1 MKRIF
6 LLLFTLM
13 VTIFAFTACGEQ
25 SLPQTGEGDAIGD
38 TLRIGMSCDN
48 PPFSWIQDT
57 EAEDDSTL
65 PLSNG
70 DGYVGG
76 YDVQV
81 AKEIADQLG
90 VNLEI
95 VQYDRGDLIGAVED
109 GDIDLMIAGVNP
121 LATRADRID
130 FTDSYYDNDYV
141 VIVLKDG
148 SYADVTKISGFAG
161 ARITAQTDSYIYTD
175 LLPQMDDI
183 KIMPGMTFHRDMRVA
198 LSNDIIDGYVTTRPE
213 GMEATRLHPEYAM
226 VTLDEDGGFET
237 DSEYS
242 SVAIGLTKGRDVLLA
257 AVNGVL
263 HKISND
269 QRSLWMERAVYAVPE
284 NYDDTTTE

>member
-13 VTIFAFTACGEQ
+13 ATLLAFTACGEQ

-48 PPFSWIQDT
+48 PPFSWTQDA

-161 ARITAQTDSYIYTD
+161 ARITAQTDSYIYTN
-175 LLPQMDDI
+175 LLPQMEDI

-242 SVAIGLTKGRDVLLA
+242 SVAIGLAKGRDVLLA

-263 HKISND
+263 HKISDD

>member
-13 VTIFAFTACGEQ
+13 VTLFAFTACGEQ

-48 PPFSWIQDT
+48 PPFSWTQDA

-226 VTLDEDGGFET
+226 VTLGEDGGFET

-242 SVAIGLTKGRDVLLA
+242 SVAIGLAKGRDVLLA

-263 HKISND
+263 HKISDD

>member
-175 LLPQMDDI
+175 LLPQMEDI

-226 VTLDEDGGFET
+226 VTLGEDGGFET

-242 SVAIGLTKGRDVLLA
+242 SVAIGLAKGRDVLLA

-263 HKISND
+263 HKISDD

>member
-13 VTIFAFTACGEQ
+13 VTLFAFTACGEQ

-48 PPFSWIQDT
+48 PPFSWIQDA

>member
-13 VTIFAFTACGEQ
+13 VTLFAFTACGEQ

-48 PPFSWIQDT
+48 PPFSWTQDA

-175 LLPQMDDI
+175 LLPQMEDI

-242 SVAIGLTKGRDVLLA
+242 SVAIGLAKGRDVLLA

-263 HKISND
+263 HKISDD

>member
-13 VTIFAFTACGEQ
+13 ATLLAFTACGEQ

-48 PPFSWIQDT
+48 PPFSWTQDA

-109 GDIDLMIAGVNP
+109 GDIDLMIDGVNP

-242 SVAIGLTKGRDVLLA
+242 SVAIGLAKGRDVLLA

-263 HKISND
+263 HKISDD

-284 NYDDTTTE
+284 NYDDTTSE

>member
-13 VTIFAFTACGEQ
+13 VTLFAFTACGEQ

-148 SYADVTKISGFAG
+148 RYADVTKISGFAG

-226 VTLDEDGGFET
+226 VTLDKDGGFET

-242 SVAIGLTKGRDVLLA
+242 SVAIGLAKGRDVLLA

-263 HKISND
+263 HKISDD

>member
-13 VTIFAFTACGEQ
+13 ATLLAFTACGEQ

-48 PPFSWIQDT
+48 PPFSWTQDA

-148 SYADVTKISGFAG
+148 SYADVTKISDFAG

-175 LLPQMDDI
+175 LLPQMEDI

-242 SVAIGLTKGRDVLLA
+242 SVAIGLAKGRDVLLA

-263 HKISND
+263 HKISDD

>member
-13 VTIFAFTACGEQ
+13 ATLLAFTACGEQ

-48 PPFSWIQDT
+48 PPFSWTQDA

-109 GDIDLMIAGVNP
+109 GDIDLMIDGVNP

-175 LLPQMDDI
+175 LLPQMEDI

-242 SVAIGLTKGRDVLLA
+242 SVAIGLAKGRDVLLA

-263 HKISND
+263 HKISDD

>member
-148 SYADVTKISGFAG
+148 RYADVTKISGFAG

-242 SVAIGLTKGRDVLLA
+242 SVAIGLAKGRDVLLA

>member
-13 VTIFAFTACGEQ
+13 VTLFAFTACGEQ

-175 LLPQMDDI
+175 LLPQMNDI

-242 SVAIGLTKGRDVLLA
+242 SVAIGLAKGRDVLLA

-263 HKISND
+263 HKISDD

>member
-13 VTIFAFTACGEQ
+13 ATLLAFTACGEQ

-48 PPFSWIQDT
+48 PPFSWTQDA

-175 LLPQMDDI
+175 LLPQMEDI

-242 SVAIGLTKGRDVLLA
+242 SVAIGLAKGRDVLLA

-263 HKISND
+263 HKISDD

>member
-13 VTIFAFTACGEQ
+13 ATLLAFTACGEQ

-48 PPFSWIQDT
+48 PPFSWTQDA

-109 GDIDLMIAGVNP
+109 GDIDLMIDGVNP

-148 SYADVTKISGFAG
+148 SYADVTKISGICAW
-161 ARITAQTDSYIYTD
+161 
-175 LLPQMDDI
+175 L
-183 KIMPGMTFHRDMRVA
+183 
-198 LSNDIIDGYVTTRPE
+198 
-213 GMEATRLHPEYAM
+213 
-226 VTLDEDGGFET
+226 
-237 DSEYS
+237 
-242 SVAIGLTKGRDVLLA
+242 
-257 AVNGVL
+257 
-263 HKISND
+263 
-269 QRSLWMERAVYAVPE
+269 
-284 NYDDTTTE
+284 

>member
-1 MKRIF
+1 MNRIF

-13 VTIFAFTACGEQ
+13 VTLFAFTACGEQ

-48 PPFSWIQDT
+48 PPFSWTQDA

-226 VTLDEDGGFET
+226 VTLGEDGGFET

-242 SVAIGLTKGRDVLLA
+242 SVAIGLAKGRDVLLA

-263 HKISND
+263 HKISDD

>member
-6 LLLFTLM
+6 SLLC
-13 VTIFAFTACGEQ
+13 TILVILFAFSACGEQ
-25 SLPQTGEGDAIGD
+25 SLPQTEEGDTVGD

-48 PPFSWIQDT
+48 PPFGWVQDT
-57 EAEDDSTL
+57 ESEDDTVL
-65 PLSNG
+65 PLSN
-70 DGYVGG
+70 DSGYAGG

-90 VNLEI
+90 VDLEI

-109 GDIDLMIAGVNP
+109 GDIDLMISGVNP

-141 VIVLKDG
+141 VVVQKDG
-148 SYADVTKISGFAG
+148 SYSDATTIHDFSE

-175 LLPQMDDI
+175 LLPQMSEI

-198 LSNDIIDGYVTTRPE
+198 LSNNVIDGYVTTRPE

-226 VTLDEDGGFET
+226 IAFDKDDSFET

-242 SVAIGLTKGRDVLLA
+242 SVAIGVAKGRDVLLA

-263 HKISND
+263 HKITD
-269 QRSLWMERAVYAVPE
+269 EQRSLWMERAVYAVPE
-284 NYDDTTTE
+284 NYDDTAAE

>member
-13 VTIFAFTACGEQ
+13 VTLFAFTACGEQ

-95 VQYDRGDLIGAVED
+95 VQYDRGDLIGAVGD

-148 SYADVTKISGFAG
+148 RYADVTKISGFAG

-175 LLPQMDDI
+175 LLPQMEDI

-242 SVAIGLTKGRDVLLA
+242 SVAIGLAKGRDVLLA

-263 HKISND
+263 HKISDD

>member
-13 VTIFAFTACGEQ
+13 ATLLAFTACGEQ

-48 PPFSWIQDT
+48 PPFSWTQDA

-109 GDIDLMIAGVNP
+109 GDIDLMIDGVNP

-175 LLPQMDDI
+175 LLPQMEDI
-183 KIMPGMTFHRDMRVA
+183 KTMPGMTFHRDMRVA

-242 SVAIGLTKGRDVLLA
+242 SVAIGLAKGRDVLLA

-263 HKISND
+263 HKISDD

>member
-13 VTIFAFTACGEQ
+13 VTLFAFTACGEQ

-48 PPFSWIQDT
+48 PPFSWTQDA

-226 VTLDEDGGFET
+226 VTLDKDGGFET

-242 SVAIGLTKGRDVLLA
+242 SVAIGLAKGRDVLLA

-263 HKISND
+263 HKISDD

>member
-13 VTIFAFTACGEQ
+13 VTLFAFTACGEQ

-148 SYADVTKISGFAG
+148 RYADVTKISGFAG

-226 VTLDEDGGFET
+226 VTLGEDGGFET

-242 SVAIGLTKGRDVLLA
+242 SVAIGLAKGRDVLLA

-263 HKISND
+263 HKISDD

>member
-13 VTIFAFTACGEQ
+13 VTLFAFTACGEQ
-25 SLPQTGEGDAIGD
+25 SLPQTEEGDAIGD

-148 SYADVTKISGFAG
+148 SYADVTKTSGFGG

-226 VTLDEDGGFET
+226 VTLDKDGGFET

-242 SVAIGLTKGRDVLLA
+242 SVAIGVAKGRDVLLA

-263 HKISND
+263 HKISDD

>member
-148 SYADVTKISGFAG
+148 RYADVTKISSFAG

-242 SVAIGLTKGRDVLLA
+242 SVAIGLAKGRDVLLA

>member
-13 VTIFAFTACGEQ
+13 ATLLAFTACGEQ

-48 PPFSWIQDT
+48 PPFSWTQDA

-95 VQYDRGDLIGAVED
+95 VQYDRGDVIGAVED
-109 GDIDLMIAGVNP
+109 GDIDLMIDGVNP

-175 LLPQMDDI
+175 LLPQMEDI

-242 SVAIGLTKGRDVLLA
+242 SVAIGLAKGRDVLLA

-263 HKISND
+263 HKISDD

>member
-13 VTIFAFTACGEQ
+13 VTLFAFTACGEQ

-175 LLPQMDDI
+175 LLPQMEDI

-226 VTLDEDGGFET
+226 VTLGEDGGFET

-242 SVAIGLTKGRDVLLA
+242 SVAIGLAKGRDVLLA

-263 HKISND
+263 HKISDD

>member
-13 VTIFAFTACGEQ
+13 ATLLAFTACGEQ

-48 PPFSWIQDT
+48 PPFSWTQDA

-161 ARITAQTDSYIYTD
+161 ARITAQTDSYIYTN
-175 LLPQMDDI
+175 LLPQMEDI

-242 SVAIGLTKGRDVLLA
+242 SVAIGLAKGRDVLLV

-263 HKISND
+263 HKISDD